1 MLTVWLASYLG
12 GQLQNCTK
20 AEGQGIDRDLS
31 DPCTLFGC
39 YVESPVNL
47 ARLILLGCYA
57 LLFSFAVPFLVLG
70 LACSGT
76 AYDQPRGAGGKM
88 LDVFHLASVL
98 FIGCWVFGL
107 IGIIWKSRSLLIS
120 SPLFLAWTTAYAAL
134 IAVIASNTIK
144 YGILVIPGGT
154 RVLMGDY
161 VCGIVWKGLCSY
173 CRGPQVI

>member
-1 MLTVWLASYLG
+1 
-12 GQLQNCTK
+12 
-20 AEGQGIDRDLS
+20 
-31 DPCTLFGC
+31 
-39 YVESPVNL
+39 
-47 ARLILLGCYA
+47 
-57 LLFSFAVPFLVLG
+57 
-70 LACSGT
+70 
-76 AYDQPRGAGGKM
+76 M

-98 FIGCWVFGL
+98 CIGCWVFGL

-154 RVLMGDY
+154 RVPMGDY